1 MDKLT
6 IFGMGLIGSSLGMAL
21 KKAQIKAEIV
31 AFDRDRAVS
40 SRARRAG
47 ACDKVETNPIDAI
60 KGSSMVILSI
70 PMGAMPEVME
80 LLGPELDD
88 GCIVTD
94 TGSSKAAVLG
104 WADQYLP
111 QTVSFVGGHPMAGKE
126 VSGPEG
132 ADPNLYLGATYC
144 IIPSKNAGERA
155 VDEVVSLVEAIG
167 AKPYFIDAL
176 EHDSFVAAV
185 SHLPMVLS
193 SALVKLTSGDPSWPE
208 ISRLA
213 SSGYRDVTRLASGN
227 PELNRDMCLTNKDSL
242 VHWID
247 EYVKELGEFKELIK
261 SGNDADIVRVF
272 DDFWEARDRLM
283 QSKVTARLRPWGVW
297 LLEIEQPGAL
307 ERFWIGLRM
316 ISGKGANKR
325 NETSSSACK

>member
-1 MDKLT
+1 VDKLT

-40 SRARRAG
+40 SSARRAG
-47 ACDKVETNPIDAI
+47 ACDKVETNPIDAV

-80 LLGPELDD
+80 FLGPELDD

-247 EYVKELGEFKELIK
+247 EYVKELSEFKELIK

-272 DDFWEARDRLM
+272 DDIWEARDRLM
-283 QSKVTARLRPWGVW
+283 QSKVTAPSASPPVEVPSTAETMGGMVVGDRAAGRIR
-297 LLEIEQPGAL
+297 EIL
-307 ERFWIGLRM
+307 DWF
-316 ISGKGANKR
+316 KDDKR
-325 NETSSSACK
+325 KRR